1 MANSIETQY
10 SARTGVTNISVANP
24 YLDGNGEIE
33 PLIVGSGAG
42 TFVKTLIIKAQT
54 STSHGMIRLFSKKG
68 ASGSPILLVAEYPVL
83 PTLQSGR
90 DPSFSM
96 TVPLNYNLEAN
107 ERLLVSTDQ
116 ADTFG
121 VIAEA
126 FDIVNSSTTQFINTS
141 LEYKTNVGAGQIN
154 SANSNLDGS
163 GAIENILSA
172 SSTAQGCSVSSIL
185 ISALQTTAPGMVRFF
200 LEDETSTKTLFNE
213 VVIPYSFRSTCLKA
227 FSYQVIGHGSLCLG
241 PGFSI
246 CASTER
252 NDAFSI
258 TIEGADWQHV

>member
-10 SARTGVTNISVANP
+10 SARTGVTKISVANTN
-24 YLDGNGEIE
+24 LNGTGAMES
-33 PLIVGSGAG
+33 LIVGTGAG

-54 STSHGMIRLFSKKG
+54 ETSHGMIRLFSKKG
-68 ASGSPILLVAEYPVL
+68 ASGSPVLLVAEYAVA

-96 TVPLNYNLEAN
+96 TVPLNYNLEMD
-107 ERLLVSTDQ
+107 ELLLVATDH

-154 SANSNLDGS
+154 NANPNLDGS
-163 GAIENILSA
+163 GSVSRIISA

-200 LEDETSTKTLFNE
+200 LEDSASNKTLFNE
-213 VVIPYSFRSTCLKA
+213 VLIPYSFRSTCLKA
-227 FSYQVIGHGSLCLG
+227 FSYQVIGHGSFCLG